1 MALEGNFRRKL
12 ADKDK
17 APILK
22 ASVRHGDVIH
32 LPGQP
37 VPERYSRAKIA
48 ELKRRGYFD

>member
-12 ADKDK
+12 KPKDK